1 MRRFTHIF
9 TGIVL
14 RAVVAL
20 TLIGT
25 VAPCLCWIHQA
36 AMPECH
42 AAAEMKDC
50 CCSKEATVDQEM
62 PAGDVAVLPG
72 EWQNPKLDLTCVTL
86 YPAVVLSQSNFLP
99 FVAHDRHKALRS
111 PPDLYLLHAAFL
123 I

>member
-1 MRRFTHIF
+1 MLRRFTHIL
-9 TGIVL
+9 I
-14 RAVVAL
+14 VAL

-25 VAPCLCWIHQA
+25 VAPCLCWAHQT

-42 AAAEMKDC
+42 AAAEMEDC
-50 CCSKEATVDQEM
+50 CCSKEAAVDQQM
-62 PAGDVAVLPG
+62 PARDLAVLPG
-72 EWQNPKLDLTCVTL
+72 EWQNPKLDLTYVTL

-99 FVAHDRHKALRS
+99 FVAHDRQSTLRS